1 MAGLGLSAP
10 RRGQQGSLQN
20 LSLSALWDSSLRGT
34 LFMNTA
40 FGRSK
45 RASEQKHLPTIEW
58 AAVWQMI
65 PAVPA
70 LVTQSRL
77 LF

>member
-20 LSLSALWDSSLRGT
+20 LSPSALRGT

-58 AAVWQMI
+58 AAVWQTI

-77 LF
+77 PF